1 MDLVPLQRLLLTR
14 FTNLPA
20 MQETRVQS
28 LDWED
33 PLEKGMVTHSSILAW
48 KIPWTKEP
56 GGLQSIESERVRNDS
71 NHLDAG
77 IHFLGLRSW
86 NQW

>member
-1 MDLVPLQRLLLTR
+1 MVKNMPANTGDARDVGLILGPGRSLAVRNGKPLSST
-14 FTNLPA
+14 FT
-20 MQETRVQS
+20 
-28 LDWED
+28 
-33 PLEKGMVTHSSILAW
+33 W